1 MSNALN
7 HFKYM
12 HDCVVGILSD
22 LASTGVLPADTD
34 FTRVSVEPTRDPKHG
49 DVATNAA
56 MVLVKSTGLKPH
68 DLAGQI
74 VAGLGDVDAVQSAE
88 IAGPGFINI
97 VLNDDFWHARL
108 SEVLAVETAY
118 GDSTLGQGKSV
129 NIEYVSANPTGPM
142 HVGHGRGA
150 VIGDVLAN
158 LIAKAGFDVTKEYY
172 INDAGA
178 QVDVLARSLHVR
190 YREAL
195 GENIGE
201 IPKGLYPGEYLVG
214 AGKALAA
221 RDGDKWQ
228 NGDEA
233 EWLEPLRDFAIEAM
247 MDLIKEDLAA
257 LGVEHGVFS
266 SERELVGGGG
276 VDAVMKTLDDRD
288 LIYIGVLEAPKGKK
302 LDDWEERPQTLFRA
316 TQFGDD
322 VDRPVKKSDGSWTYF
337 ATDMAY
343 HLDKFN
349 RGFADMIDV
358 WGADHGGYV
367 KRLQAAVKAL
377 TEEGG
382 ALDVKL
388 CQMVNLLD
396 KGEPV
401 KMSKRAGTF
410 VTLREVIDQ
419 VGKDVVRFIMLTRKN
434 DAQLDFD
441 LTKVMEQSRDNP
453 VFYVQYSHARCCSV
467 LRHAEEIF
475 EASEISME
483 AMQNADFKRLTD
495 SAELA
500 LIKIMAAWPQ
510 TVESAAE
517 AHEPHRIAYYL
528 HDLSA
533 AFHALWTKGS
543 KEDTSLRFLS
553 AEDRP
558 LTVARLAMVK
568 ALATVIASGL
578 EVMGVEPVEEMR

>member
-1 MSNALN
+1 MTALN
-7 HFKYM
+7 HFEYM
-12 HDCVVGILSD
+12 RDCVVEILSA
-22 LASTGVLPADTD
+22 LAASGALPSDTNFD
-34 FTRVSVEPTRDPKHG
+34 RVSVEPTRDPKHG

-56 MVLVKSTGLKPH
+56 MVLAKPAGLKPH
-68 DLAGQI
+68 DLAAQI
-74 VAGLGDVDAVQSAE
+74 VAGLLKNEAVTSAE

-97 VLNDDFWHARL
+97 VLSDDFWHARL
-108 SEVLAVETAY
+108 GEVLDAGTAY
-118 GDSTLGQGKSV
+118 GTSTKGQGQKI

-158 LIAKAGFDVTKEYY
+158 LVAKAGYDVTKEYY

-178 QVDVLARSLHVR
+178 QVDVLARSLHHR
-190 YREAL
+190 YLEAL
-195 GENIGE
+195 GEE
-201 IPKGLYPGEYLVG
+201 VDDIPDGYYPGGYLIDVG
-214 AGKALAA
+214 KSLADQ
-221 RDGDKWQ
+221 DGDKWQ
-228 NGDEA
+228 SADEA
-233 EWLEPLRDFAIEAM
+233 DWLEPLRAFAIDAM
-247 MDLIKEDLAA
+247 MDLIRDDLAA
-257 LGVEHGVFS
+257 LGVEHSVFS
-266 SERELVGGGG
+266 SERDLVGRGG
-276 VDAVMKTLDDRD
+276 VDEVMVTLESRD
-288 LIYIGVLEAPKGKK
+288 LIYTGVLEPPKGKK
-302 LDDWEERPQTLFRA
+302 PDGWEERPQTLFRA
-316 TQFGDD
+316 TDFGDD

-343 HLDKFN
+343 HLDKFS
-349 RGFADMIDV
+349 RGFGTMIDV

-367 KRLQAAVKAL
+367 KRMQAAVKAL

-382 ALDVKL
+382 ELDVKL
-388 CQMVNLLD
+388 CQMVNLMD
-396 KGEPV
+396 NGAPV

-410 VTLREVIDQ
+410 VTLREVIDE

-467 LRHAEEIF
+467 LRHAAEMF
-475 EASEISME
+475 EGEDISI
-483 AMQNADFKRLTD
+483 AALKNSDFKRLTD

-500 LIKIMAAWPQ
+500 LIKSMAAWPQ
-510 TVESAAE
+510 MVESAAE

-543 KEDTSLRFLS
+543 KEDTSLRFLTE
-553 AEDRP
+553 EDKP
-558 LTVARLAMVK
+558 LTLARLAMVK

-578 EVMGVEPVEEMR
+578 EVMGVEPLEEMR

>member
-56 MVLVKSTGLKPH
+56 MVLVKPAGLKPH
-68 DLAGQI
+68 DLAGKI

-108 SEVLAVETAY
+108 SEVLAAGTAY
-118 GDSTLGQGKSV
+118 GDSTLGQGTSV

-214 AGKALAA
+214 AGKVLAA

-233 EWLEPLRDFAIEAM
+233 E
-247 MDLIKEDLAA
+247 
-257 LGVEHGVFS
+257 
-266 SERELVGGGG
+266 
-276 VDAVMKTLDDRD
+276 
-288 LIYIGVLEAPKGKK
+288 
-302 LDDWEERPQTLFRA
+302 
-316 TQFGDD
+316 
-322 VDRPVKKSDGSWTYF
+322 
-337 ATDMAY
+337 
-343 HLDKFN
+343 
-349 RGFADMIDV
+349 
-358 WGADHGGYV
+358 
-367 KRLQAAVKAL
+367 
-377 TEEGG
+377 
-382 ALDVKL
+382 
-388 CQMVNLLD
+388 
-396 KGEPV
+396 
-401 KMSKRAGTF
+401 
-410 VTLREVIDQ
+410 
-419 VGKDVVRFIMLTRKN
+419 
-434 DAQLDFD
+434 
-441 LTKVMEQSRDNP
+441 
-453 VFYVQYSHARCCSV
+453 
-467 LRHAEEIF
+467 
-475 EASEISME
+475 
-483 AMQNADFKRLTD
+483 
-495 SAELA
+495 
-500 LIKIMAAWPQ
+500 
-510 TVESAAE
+510 
-517 AHEPHRIAYYL
+517 
-528 HDLSA
+528 
-533 AFHALWTKGS
+533 
-543 KEDTSLRFLS
+543 
-553 AEDRP
+553 
-558 LTVARLAMVK
+558 
-568 ALATVIASGL
+568 
-578 EVMGVEPVEEMR
+578 